1 MAGLG
6 QGHEAAEQSYQN
18 DGLRDTDV
26 LSSPTLTNFNE
37 RALLNGVVPTTIN
50 DYHSSNSARNTHQTG
65 NCAVSKSGTSV
76 VVAAGTVLLDGMFYE
91 ISSTSID
98 ITSGGSASKFLGG
111 AIPTLTGANY
121 ERILLAYID
130 PTISGYIK
138 LAFGNEIDTA
148 GGSYPQSPTGHLA
161 NQTVILASCR
171 LTYSS
176 GVVITTVEDKRVF
189 VRPGPLP
196 LSALTNHASN
206 GSFPANDFI
215 SGSQAGTLPVA
226 NLGFLFARDPAGI
239 TNALGS
245 GQLHLFWQ
253 SDQGLG
259 ENAGGGGAYQLT
271 PTHRT
276 SKKIFDWNPAA
287 DKTITFG
294 TDILYK
300 PLKSQDDPT
309 LYLIDI
315 VAYDASD
322 TGAGAKLHDGWLI
335 QSAQGGGSPVGDF
348 YVNTAGT
355 AITIPDDNGGGF
367 ETGGADKILVTYT
380 HAGHT

>member
-26 LSSPTLTNFNE
+26 LASPTLTNFNE

-50 DYHSSNSARNTHQTG
+50 DYHTSNSNRNTHTVG
-65 NCAVSKSGTSV
+65 NCAVSKDVSNTSV
-76 VVAAGTVLLDGMFYE
+76 VVAVGTVLLDGMFYE
-91 ISSTSID
+91 ISSTTID
-98 ITSGGSASKFLGG
+98 ITAGGNASKFLGG
-111 AIPTLTGANY
+111 AIPTLTGADY
-121 ERILLAYID
+121 ERILLVYVD

-138 LAFGNEIDTA
+138 MAFGDEIDTS
-148 GGSYPQSPTGHLA
+148 GGSYPQSPSGHLT
-161 NQTVILASCR
+161 NQTVVLASCR
-171 LTYSS
+171 LTYNS
-176 GVVITTVEDKRVF
+176 GVKITTVEDKRVF
-189 VRPGPLP
+189 VRPGPVP

-215 SGSQAGTLPVA
+215 SGAQAGTLPVA
-226 NLGFLFARDPAGI
+226 DLGFLFARDPAGI
-239 TNALGS
+239 TNAQGS

-276 SKKIFDWNPAA
+276 SIKQFTWSPGSA
-287 DKTITFG
+287 KTITFG

-300 PLKSQDDPT
+300 PLQSQDDT
-309 LYLIDI
+309 GLYLIDI
-315 VAYDASD
+315 VAWDASD
-322 TGAGAKLHDGWLI
+322 AVKTEGRLIQGKHDGTNN
-335 QSAQGGGSPVGDF
+335 DF
-348 YVNTAGT
+348 YVNSGGT
-355 AITIPDDNGGGF
+355 AITIPTNTGF
-367 ETGGADKILVTYT
+367 NSAGADNIQITYI
-380 HAGHT
+380 HAGHN

>member
-6 QGHEAAEQSYQN
+6 QGHESAEQSYQN

-26 LSSPTLTNFNE
+26 LASPTLTNFNE

-50 DYHSSNSARNTHQTG
+50 DYHTSNSNRNTHTVG
-65 NCAVSKSGTSV
+65 NCAVSKTGTSV

-91 ISSTSID
+91 ISSTTID
-98 ITSGGSASKFLGG
+98 ITSGGNASKFLGG

-121 ERILLAYID
+121 ERILLVYVD

-138 LAFGNEIDTA
+138 MAFGDEIDTS
-148 GGSYPQSPTGHLA
+148 GGSYPQSPSGHLV
-161 NQTVILASCR
+161 NQSVVLGSCR

-189 VRPGPLP
+189 VRPGPVP

-239 TNALGS
+239 TNAQGS

-276 SKKIFDWNPAA
+276 SKKIFTWDATSS
-287 DKTITFG
+287 KTITFG
-294 TDILYK
+294 TDILYT
-300 PLKSQDDPT
+300 PLQSQDQTD
-309 LYLIDI
+309 LYLIEITAFD
-315 VAYDASD
+315 VSD
-322 TGAGAKLHDGWLI
+322 TGSNKLNDGVLI
-335 QSAQGGGSPVGDF
+335 QGPKGGGGTPAGEF
-348 YVNTAGT
+348 YVASDGNS
-355 AITIPDDNGGGF
+355 ITIPAHTGYNS
-367 ETGGADKILVTYT
+367 GGADRIILTYT
-380 HAGHT
+380 HAGHN

>member
-50 DYHSSNSARNTHQTG
+50 DYHSSNSTRNTHQTG

-98 ITSGGSASKFLGG
+98 ITSGGNASKFLGG

-121 ERILLAYID
+121 ERILLVYID

-148 GGSYPQSPTGHLA
+148 SGSYPQSPTGHLA

-276 SKKIFDWNPAA
+276 SIKQFTWAPGSA
-287 DKTITFG
+287 KTITFG

-300 PLKSQDDPT
+300 PLQSQDDT
-309 LYLIDI
+309 GLYLIDI
-315 VAYDASD
+315 VAWDASD
-322 TGAGAKLHDGWLI
+322 AVKTEGRLIQGKHDGTNN
-335 QSAQGGGSPVGDF
+335 DF
-348 YVNTAGT
+348 YVNSGGT
-355 AITIPDDNGGGF
+355 AITIPTNSGF
-367 ETGGADKILVTYT
+367 NSAGADNIQITYI

>member
-91 ISSTSID
+91 ISSTSIN
-98 ITSGGSASKFLGG
+98 ITSSSSASKFLGG

-121 ERILLAYID
+121 ERILLVYID

-138 LAFGNEIDTA
+138 LAFGSEIETS
-148 GGSYPQSPTGHLA
+148 GGSYPQSPTGHLT

-276 SKKIFDWNPAA
+276 SIKQFTWSPGSA
-287 DKTITFG
+287 KTITFG

-300 PLKSQDDPT
+300 PLQSQDDT
-309 LYLIDI
+309 GLYLIDI
-315 VAYDASD
+315 VAWDASD
-322 TGAGAKLHDGWLI
+322 AVKTEGRLI
-335 QSAQGGGSPVGDF
+335 QGKHNGTNNDF
-348 YVNTAGT
+348 YVNSGGT
-355 AITIPDDNGGGF
+355 AITIPTNSGF
-367 ETGGADKILVTYT
+367 NSAGADNIQITYI

>member
-26 LSSPTLTNFNE
+26 LASPTLTNFNE

-50 DYHSSNSARNTHQTG
+50 DYHTSNSNRNTHTVG
-65 NCAVSKSGTSV
+65 NCAVSKTGTSV

-91 ISSTSID
+91 ISSTTID
-98 ITSGGSASKFLGG
+98 ITAGGNASKFLGG

-121 ERILLAYID
+121 ERILLVYVD

-138 LAFGNEIDTA
+138 MAFGDEIDTS
-148 GGSYPQSPTGHLA
+148 GGSYPQSPSGHLA
-161 NQTVILASCR
+161 NQSVVLASCR

-189 VRPGPLP
+189 VRPGPVP

-215 SGSQAGTLPVA
+215 SGAQAGTLPVA
-226 NLGFLFARDPAGI
+226 DLGFLFARDPAGI
-239 TNALGS
+239 TNAQGS

-259 ENAGGGGAYQLT
+259 EYAGGGGAYQLT

-276 SKKIFDWNPAA
+276 SIKQFTWSPGSA
-287 DKTITFG
+287 KTITFG

-300 PLKSQDDPT
+300 PLQSQDDT
-309 LYLIDI
+309 GLYLIDI
-315 VAYDASD
+315 VAWDASD
-322 TGAGAKLHDGWLI
+322 AVKTEGRLIQGKHDGTNN
-335 QSAQGGGSPVGDF
+335 DF
-348 YVNTAGT
+348 YVNSGGT
-355 AITIPDDNGGGF
+355 AITIPTNAGF
-367 ETGGADKILVTYT
+367 NSAGADNIQITYI
-380 HAGHT
+380 HAGHN

>member
-50 DYHSSNSARNTHQTG
+50 DYHSSNSNRNTHTVG

-76 VVAAGTVLLDGMFYE
+76 VVAAGTILLDGMFYE

-98 ITSGGSASKFLGG
+98 ITSSGSASKFLGG

-121 ERILLAYID
+121 ERILLVYVE
-130 PTISGYIK
+130 PTLSGYIK
-138 LAFGNEIDTA
+138 LAFGDEINTS
-148 GGSYPQSPTGHLA
+148 GGSYPQSPTGHLV

-176 GVVITTVEDKRVF
+176 GVVITSVEDKRVF
-189 VRPGPLP
+189 VRSGPLP

-215 SGSQAGTLPVA
+215 SGAQAGTLPVSD
-226 NLGFLFARDPAGI
+226 LGFLFARDPAGI
-239 TNALGS
+239 TNAQGS

-259 ENAGGGGAYQLT
+259 EYAGGGGAYQLT

-276 SKKIFDWNPAA
+276 SIKQFTWSPSGA
-287 DKTITFG
+287 KTITFG
-294 TDILYK
+294 TDLIYK
-300 PLKSQDDPT
+300 PLPSQDDT
-309 LYLIDI
+309 GLSLIEI
-315 VAYDASD
+315 VAWDASD
-322 TGAGAKLHDGWLI
+322 SVKTEGRLI
-335 QSAQGGGSPVGDF
+335 QGKHNGTVNDF
-348 YVNTAGT
+348 YVNSAGT
-355 AITIPDDNGGGF
+355 AITIPINSGYNSA
-367 ETGGADKILVTYT
+367 GADNIQVTYI
-380 HAGHT
+380 HAGHN

>member
-6 QGHEAAEQSYQN
+6 QGHESAEQSYQN

-26 LSSPTLTNFNE
+26 LASPTLTNFNE

-50 DYHSSNSARNTHQTG
+50 DYHSSNSNRNSHTVG
-65 NCAVSKSGTSV
+65 NCSVSKTGTSV

-91 ISSTSID
+91 ISSTTID
-98 ITSGGSASKFLGG
+98 ITSGGNASKFLGG

-121 ERILLAYID
+121 ERILLVYVD

-138 LAFGNEIDTA
+138 MAFGDEIDTS
-148 GGSYPQSPTGHLA
+148 GGSYPQSPSGHLV
-161 NQTVILASCR
+161 NQSVVLGSCR

-189 VRPGPLP
+189 VRPGPVP

-226 NLGFLFARDPAGI
+226 NLGFLFARNPAGI
-239 TNALGS
+239 TNAQGS

-276 SKKIFDWNPAA
+276 SIKQFTWSPGSA
-287 DKTITFG
+287 KTITFG

-300 PLKSQDDPT
+300 PLQSQDDT
-309 LYLIDI
+309 GLYLIDI
-315 VAYDASD
+315 VAWDASD
-322 TGAGAKLHDGWLI
+322 AVKTEGRLIQGKHDGTNN
-335 QSAQGGGSPVGDF
+335 DF
-348 YVNTAGT
+348 YVNSGGT
-355 AITIPDDNGGGF
+355 AITIPTNTGF
-367 ETGGADKILVTYT
+367 NSAGADNIQITYI
-380 HAGHT
+380 HAGHN